1 MSMRSS
7 SPRASPI
14 AVLLM
19 GLALIASPLHGQD
32 IAPEPEGDTSAE
44 SSVVVSAQ
52 AFFPI
57 GSVPK
62 PDLQPTS
69 PELLWVV
76 DATPFELGQDRGLN
90 RGTDVALMAVG
101 ATAVVVGLLLG
112 GEAGTIVAV
121 TGGVIGLVGV
131 FRYVR

>member
-1 MSMRSS
+1 MRYPR
-7 SPRASPI
+7 SPRARLI
-14 AVLLM
+14 ALLLM
-19 GLALIASPLHGQD
+19 GGALIASPLQGQD
-32 IAPEPEGDTSAE
+32 TLPGTEGDTSAE
-44 SSVVVSAQ
+44 SSVIVSAVSV
-52 AFFPI
+52 FPV
-57 GSVPK
+57 GSVPM
-62 PDLQPTS
+62 PDLEPAS
-69 PELLWVV
+69 SELLW
-76 DATPFELGQDRGLN
+76 AAEGTPFETAQDRGLN